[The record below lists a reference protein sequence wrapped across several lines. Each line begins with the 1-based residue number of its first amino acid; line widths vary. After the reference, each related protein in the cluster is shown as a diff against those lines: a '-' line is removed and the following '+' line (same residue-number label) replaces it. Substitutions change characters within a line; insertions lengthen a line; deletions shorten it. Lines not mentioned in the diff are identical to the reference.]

1 MKNILKTI
9 TSVSIIAVFAIG
21 FAVFGRVQNPLSKIG
36 SEILSNQAT
45 YIVSTDSNT
54 GDYTDIQSAIDALP
68 SSGGKIFVKAG
79 TYTLTSGI
87 VINKDSV
94 EIEGEGISTVI
105 SFNGSSISKAI
116 SNGASTTRYYYIKI
130 KNLYIT
136 STSNGNGTAID
147 MQYWSLSRISN
158 IRSYGTNIGVDLN
171 QTNTFYNSLD
181 NLILSVSGSN
191 AIGIRIGNGAHENT
205 VFRVRVGSSGT
216 KTNSTGVVV
225 ASAHSAGL
233 YEVDVEGAFDIGYDI
248 QANAHDTL
256 ISGMYNEGNAIGL
269 KVAADVE
276 ALVLISGTIHDSTT
290 YNIQNLGSKGLTFVN
305 TRVQYEQF
313 NYRESLNGFPSK
325 RWIKPY
331 FDSLVTTNQTFSS
344 TTVLLSQFE
353 LENDAFLDG
362 VSYVKGGTA
371 VTTSTIMVG
380 IYGPITT
387 EETCSAAPLLVQA
400 STTQSSG
407 VNAEQNISLTQTLA
421 KAGRYYVALASDND
435 TATYQR
441 NPNQTQIVG
450 WTQSMTKTGSAVS
463 LSSTCSSP
471 SNTGSAIPG
480 IRVRAGTLTTY

>member
-1 MKNILKTI
+1 MNGLKKNIIFLTI
-9 TSVSIIAVFAIG
+9 ILVIIATKYSWARID
-21 FAVFGRVQNPLSKIG
+21 NPLFKTATDV
-36 SEILSNQAT
+36 LSNQAT
-45 YIVSTDSNT
+45 YIVSTDAAT

-68 SSGGKIFVKAG
+68 SGGGKIFVKAG

-87 VINKDSV
+87 VINKDDV
-94 EIEGEGISTVI
+94 EIEGESYSTI
-105 SFNGSSISKAI
+105 IQFNGSTVAKAI
-116 SNGASTTRYYYIKI
+116 SNGGSTTRYYRIQIKNIYIK
-130 KNLYIT
+130 
-136 STSNGNGTAID
+136 SSSSGNGTAID
-147 MQYWSLSRISN
+147 ASYWSLSRFSN
-158 IRSYGTNIGVDLN
+158 IRTYDTNIGMDFNVTGTLYNYIDNPIIFVGGTNPIGIRFDNLANENTVIRARIGRTGSANPTGIIINAHGISCYDCDVEASALIGIDVQASGNDATLVGPYLEGN
-171 QTNTFYNSLD
+171 QTNIKF
-181 NLILSVSGSN
+181 
-191 AIGIRIGNGAHENT
+191 A
-205 VFRVRVGSSGT
+205 
-216 KTNSTGVVV
+216 
-225 ASAHSAGL
+225 
-233 YEVDVEGAFDIGYDI
+233 
-248 QANAHDTL
+248 AN
-256 ISGMYNEGNAIGL
+256 
-269 KVAADVE
+269 VE
-276 ALVLISGTIHDSTT
+276 APTIIGGVIIDGTTANIS
-290 YNIQNLGSKGLTFVN
+290 NLGAKGLTFVN